1 MAVATA
7 RGVGPAVGAVRRGT
21 TTMTSEK
28 HLKAR
33 IRARMAK
40 TGERYATARRHI
52 VGTAPEP
59 TRTDRGYA
67 LRGGVHPE
75 SANIANVLHHHGYPI
90 SEAMVLGVGGGLGAG
105 YILWEWTRDDTKTL
119 TMGFRN
125 RWNYLDWTD
134 RTLERLGVPF
144 QTHRTGGAK
153 TATAELTAA
162 LEAGTPAITVPDAQ
176 IVGYWHLPEFLNGHG
191 GHQVV
196 AYGMTADGVRL
207 DDRNL
212 GPLTVDRE
220 RFDRARARVGS
231 YQNYLCVVAGPAT
244 ADLERAVVAGIR
256 GCVDHLGGSST
267 SFAVPAWRKWARLV
281 TDEKAAKGWPK
292 VFADGTGLA
301 SAMLSAWES
310 IEPVGMSGGN
320 LRGLYAEFL
329 DEAAGLLRAP
339 DLTACA
345 AAFREAAGRWHE
357 VAEAALPADVPEYAR
372 VRALAATVA
381 ATVTA
386 GDEAAAEREK
396 AGTELWALRVEYD
409 RRPPARP
416 DLPALGARVAEAY
429 EAEVAAVDALRKAAA
444 GL

>member
-1 MAVATA
+1 
-7 RGVGPAVGAVRRGT
+7 
-21 TTMTSEK
+21 MTSEK

-33 IRARMAK
+33 VRARMAR
-40 TGERYATARRHI
+40 TGERYATARRHV
-52 VGTAPEP
+52 VGDAPAAP
-59 TRTDRGYA
+59 HHDGTYQ

-75 SANIANVLHHHGYPI
+75 SANIANVLHHHGYAVT
-90 SEAMVLGVGGGLGAG
+90 EAMVLGVGGGLGAG
-105 YILWEWTRDDTKTL
+105 YILWEWSRHNTKTL

-134 RTLERLGVPF
+134 RTLDRLGVPYT
-144 QTHRTGGAK
+144 THRVGGPKAAAAQLTG
-153 TATAELTAA
+153 A
-162 LEAGTPAITVPDAQ
+162 LVAGTPAITVPDRQ
-176 IVGYWHLPEFLNGHG
+176 IVGYWHLPEFFNGHG

-196 AYGMTADGVRL
+196 AYALTDDGVRL

-212 GPLTVDRE
+212 APLTVDRE
-220 RFDRARARVGS
+220 TFDAARARVGT
-231 YQNYLCVVAGPAT
+231 YKNYLCVIEGPAT
-244 ADLERAVVAGIR
+244 ADLRAAAIAGITD
-256 GCVDHLGGSST
+256 CVEYLGGSSA

-301 SAMLSAWES
+301 SAMLSAWEA

-320 LRGLYAEFL
+320 LRDLYADFL
-329 DEAAGLLRAP
+329 DEAADLLAAP
-339 DLTACA
+339 DLGRSA
-345 AAFREAAGRWHE
+345 ADFRDAAQCWHE
-357 VAEAALPADVPEYAR
+357 VAEAALPADVPEYAK
-372 VRALAATVA
+372 VRELAATVA

-386 GDEAAAEREK
+386 GDEGAADRAA

-416 DLPALGARVAEAY
+416 DLDALAARVSAAY
-429 EAEVAAVDALRKAAA
+429 EAEAAAVDGLRKAAA